1 MSDIVSLPE
10 EESDMVSL
18 PEEEVGSDQTMI
30 MNGAPGHAAAPG
42 SPEVSLR
49 GGSESDVDL
58 PGGICSEDDAA
69 LDGLE
74 SEDDLNAFDDAV
86 SLPPSELSD
95 MDQSL
100 QEIVT
105 ARVPSPEIAKSMRCT
120 LSARHTFAEYWSPPR
135 VSEVLQL
142 GVLSSLSLDLITG
155 WDFEV
160 PEIATLTLL
169 LLTQLHIWFL
179 MTSPPCTAFS
189 ALQRLWNYKKISKEK
204 VERIW
209 SNGMFHLEHAMKCCR
224 VQHAEGQLF
233 GFEHPAT
240 ASSWK
245 EACVKEVRALP
256 GVATVV
262 FDQCMCGL
270 VSPVSRR
277 PMRKRTRIMSNCPEL
292 IAAFSGLRCDGSHSH
307 CTVQGSEGGVR
318 LSTFAQHYPRAMC
331 ELIAKA
337 ARQSVAR

>member
-18 PEEEVGSDQTMI
+18 PEEESDIPLPSVVGSDQTMI
-30 MNGAPGHAAAPG
+30 IGPGHPPSLSGVPGHAAAPG

-95 MDQSL
+95 MDLEQSQSL
-100 QEIVT
+100 QETVT

-189 ALQRLWNYKKISKEK
+189 ALQRLWNYKKISK
-204 VERIW
+204 
-209 SNGMFHLEHAMKCCR
+209 
-224 VQHAEGQLF
+224 
-233 GFEHPAT
+233 
-240 ASSWK
+240 
-245 EACVKEVRALP
+245 
-256 GVATVV
+256 
-262 FDQCMCGL
+262 
-270 VSPVSRR
+270 
-277 PMRKRTRIMSNCPEL
+277 
-292 IAAFSGLRCDGSHSH
+292 
-307 CTVQGSEGGVR
+307 
-318 LSTFAQHYPRAMC
+318 
-331 ELIAKA
+331 
-337 ARQSVAR
+337 

>member
-10 EESDMVSL
+10 EESDIVSL
-18 PEEEVGSDQTMI
+18 PEEESDIPLPSVVGSDQTMI

-95 MDQSL
+95 MDLEQSQSL
-100 QEIVT
+100 QETVT

-142 GVLSSLSLDLITG
+142 GAPSSLSLDLTTG
-155 WDFEV
+155 WGFEV

-189 ALQRLWNYKKISKEK
+189 ALQRLWNYKKNQKKKKNTYGAVGCSI
-204 VERIW
+204 
-209 SNGMFHLEHAMKCCR
+209 
-224 VQHAEGQLF
+224 
-233 GFEHPAT
+233 
-240 ASSWK
+240 
-245 EACVKEVRALP
+245 
-256 GVATVV
+256 
-262 FDQCMCGL
+262 
-270 VSPVSRR
+270 
-277 PMRKRTRIMSNCPEL
+277 
-292 IAAFSGLRCDGSHSH
+292 
-307 CTVQGSEGGVR
+307 
-318 LSTFAQHYPRAMC
+318 LSM
-331 ELIAKA
+331 L
-337 ARQSVAR
+337 